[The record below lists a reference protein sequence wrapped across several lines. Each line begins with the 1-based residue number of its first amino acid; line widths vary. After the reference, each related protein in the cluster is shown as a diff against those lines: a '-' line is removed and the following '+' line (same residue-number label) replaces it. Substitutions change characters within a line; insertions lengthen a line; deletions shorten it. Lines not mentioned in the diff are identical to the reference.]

1 MSTFGDNIAR
11 LRASKGW
18 SQREFAEMVGVTN
31 GAVAAWESRG
41 TLPKYDRVKEVARLF
56 GVPVTALFS
65 TREARAEDDGDFSS
79 VELRVYGHIAAGTP
93 LEMEEGDY
101 GFPCPSRMLDRH
113 PRAFYLEVEGESM
126 NRVLPNGALA
136 LVGPDGA
143 LKTPQSV
150 RVAAVAGAPA
160 RRLREI
166 AEARRDSGVAWLS
179 CEGAECM
186 GTSRL
191 IRVWRR
197 AVEGAG
203 LRYLPPQTLRPSW
216 RTTMAYTLGLDAS
229 VAERLMGHLMPG
241 VTGRHYDRPHVADLV
256 VPLAR
261 AYAKHPYMG

>member
-41 TLPKYDRVKEVARLF
+41 TLPKYDRVKDIARLF

-65 TREARAEDDGDFSS
+65 TRETRAEDDGDFSS

-126 NRVLPNGALA
+126 NRVLPNGALV
-136 LVGPDGA
+136 LVDPDTPAVRVIGRAVSYTAPDG
-143 LKTPQSV
+143 
-150 RVAAVAGAPA
+150 
-160 RRLREI
+160 
-166 AEARRDSGVAWLS
+166 
-179 CEGAECM
+179 
-186 GTSRL
+186 
-191 IRVWRR
+191 WR
-197 AVEGAG
+197 G
-203 LRYLPPQTLRPSW
+203 
-216 RTTMAYTLGLDAS
+216 
-229 VAERLMGHLMPG
+229 
-241 VTGRHYDRPHVADLV
+241 
-256 VPLAR
+256 
-261 AYAKHPYMG
+261 